1 MDIVI
6 SNIGQLVTPIERALD
21 KVSSSYTIEITT
33 DTQLYI
39 RDGRIARELPIRTSG
54 KVQTIDAGGGV
65 VMPGLIDPFWI
76 MPRLPPWIA
85 ELPKSKSLSRD
96 LLGWSLRL
104 LQRALR
110 SGVTAIEVK
119 CPHDSEFE
127 GLAALG
133 LLRQQHQPRVIG
145 TLLTSLPEDSA
156 DRDRRVSSLIGEV
169 IPEIRHRRLATFCD
183 IGWGKHADFITEAR
197 AVLRAAIGAGLHPKL
212 HIESAPLMKD
222 VAQLALS
229 LEVTAIACASHLPPE
244 MVRDLAESHV
254 IPVYLPGM
262 WKGRSEDR
270 IDVRSLL
277 DDGLP
282 IAIGSGNGIT
292 GVPSISMWSVLAS
305 AIDRME
311 LTLPEAIVACT
322 LNNAM
327 AMDMSSEIGSLEN
340 GKRAD
345 LVLLDLA
352 DYREIESTLGY
363 PPLSMVMVNGEVV
376 HSV

>member
-6 SNIGQLVTPIERALD
+6 SNIGQLVTPVERELD
-21 KVSSSYTIEITT
+21 KVASSYTIEITT

-39 RDGRIARELPIRTSG
+39 RNGRIARELPVQTSE

-76 MPRLPPWIA
+76 MPRLPTWIA
-85 ELPKSKSLSRD
+85 ELPKSKSLTRD
-96 LLGWSLRL
+96 LLSWSLRL

-145 TLLTSLPEDSA
+145 TLLASLPEDSA

-183 IGWGKHADFITEAR
+183 IGWGKHAGFITEAR

-229 LEVTAIACASHLPPE
+229 LEVTAIACASHLSPE

-270 IDVRSLL
+270 IDVQSLL

-282 IAIGSGNGIT
+282 IAIGSGNGIP
-292 GVPSISMWSVLAS
+292 GVPSSSMWSVLAS

-345 LVLLDLA
+345 VILLDLV
-352 DYREIESTLGY
+352 DYREIETALSF
-363 PPLSMVMVNGEVV
+363 PPVSMVMVNGEIA
-376 HSV
+376 HSI

>member
-6 SNIGQLVTPIERALD
+6 SNIGQLVTPVERELD
-21 KVSSSYTIEITT
+21 KVASSYTIEITT

-39 RDGRIARELPIRTSG
+39 RNGRIARELPVRTSE

-76 MPRLPPWIA
+76 MPRLPTWIA
-85 ELPKSKSLSRD
+85 ELPKSKFLTRD
-96 LLGWSLRL
+96 LLSWSLRL

-145 TLLTSLPEDSA
+145 TLLASLPEDSA

-183 IGWGKHADFITEAR
+183 IGWGKHAGFITEAR

-229 LEVTAIACASHLPPE
+229 LEVTAIACASHLSPE

-270 IDVRSLL
+270 IDVQSLL

-282 IAIGSGNGIT
+282 IAIGSGNGIP
-292 GVPSISMWSVLAS
+292 GVPSSSMWSVLAS

-345 LVLLDLA
+345 VILLDLV
-352 DYREIESTLGY
+352 DYREIETALSF
-363 PPLSMVMVNGEVV
+363 PPVSMVMVNGEIA
-376 HSV
+376 HSI

>member
-21 KVSSSYTIEITT
+21 KVASSYTIEITT
-33 DTQLYI
+33 DTQLHI
-39 RDGRIARELPIRTSG
+39 RDGRIATELPIRMSG

-76 MPRLPPWIA
+76 MPRLPTWIA
-85 ELPKSKSLSRD
+85 ELPKSKFLSRD
-96 LLGWSLRL
+96 LVSWSLRL

-345 LVLLDLA
+345 VILLDLV
-352 DYREIESTLGY
+352 DYREIETALNF
-363 PPLSMVMVNGEVV
+363 PPVSMVMVNGEIA
-376 HSV
+376 HSI